1 MIDYPNIAWV
11 YNCAVDMRRSIDG
24 LSMLVQEQISGEQGY
39 GTVFVFVNKG
49 GDKIKV
55 LLKQHNGFCLL
66 YKRLD
71 SKRFLIKVGLACGA
85 ASAGPVA
92 VAGGISLTRQQLR
105 WLLEGLDWAKV
116 SSTKSS
122 KNPPDDSVFF

>member
-24 LSMLVQEQISGEQGY
+24 LSMLVQKQISGEHGY
-39 GTVFVFVNKG
+39 GTVFVFLNKA
-49 GDKIKV
+49 GDKIKI

-71 SKRFLIKVGLACGA
+71 HKRFQIKVDKVGEV
-85 ASAGPVA
+85 STA
-92 VAGGISLTRQQLR
+92 VSGGISLTKQQLR
-105 WLLEGLDWAKV
+105 WLLEGLDWEKL
-116 SSTKSS
+116 SSTKSFKKS
-122 KNPPDDSVFF
+122 PNYSVFL

>member
-92 VAGGISLTRQQLR
+92 VAGAVLHKRKS
-105 WLLEGLDWAKV
+105 EH
-116 SSTKSS
+116 SS
-122 KNPPDDSVFF
+122 PILF